1 MSPEKKDGLP
11 GAQPSGARA
20 LIDLML
26 RQPED
31 AILNRFEEPLTQRQK
46 DMAMMVFHETQGTVP
61 EFVKEIICGR
71 IIPIMPA
78 GMREKIEEIRRSE
91 GRTPVS
97 LEDLKIP
104 VGELSRI
111 EGRIR
116 YIRELATEDRMQENR
131 PRIYG
136 CLHTDPDDPANW
148 TWNRPER
155 YYEHLAE
162 QIARIEDVVAKGID
176 FPWFEKTHY

>member
-1 MSPEKKDGLP
+1 MSQEKRDGLP
-11 GAQPSGARA
+11 EAQPSGARL

-26 RQPED
+26 REPEE
-31 AILNRFEEPLTQRQK
+31 AILARLEEPLTQRQK
-46 DMAMMVFHETQGTVP
+46 DMAMMVFHETQGTAP

-104 VGELSRI
+104 VDELSRI
-111 EGRIR
+111 EGRLG
-116 YIRELATEDRMQENR
+116 YIRELAAEDRMQSNR

-148 TWNRPER
+148 TWHRPGR
-155 YYEHLAE
+155 YYDHLAG
-162 QIARIEDVVAKGID
+162 QIARIEDVAAKGID
-176 FPWFEKTHY
+176 FPSFEKTHY